1 MRSAL
6 IAVTAILLM
15 TAGTP
20 VRQAPVPAAPAPAAG
35 IAVPAVDK
43 WTEEFIR
50 LRGTGE
56 AGRLDQLLAA
66 IARERPAEYA
76 RYGLGYLHGRVK
88 LEAGQPEAA
97 LQALSA
103 YTGAGHPLRDLAL
116 HWRAAAAQAA
126 GRGAEA
132 SQDRETLALE
142 YAQSP
147 HRTTAVHEL
156 ARDLAAGGDTARL
169 AGLAARTPDAPGSAL
184 RRHLQARL
192 AEARLQAG
200 DEAGAL
206 ADGLR
211 LLRERHA
218 DDAAERVARALDR
231 DPLRGRLSAD
241 DRALVGEAL
250 RAHRRF
256 DQALVLLEAALP
268 VLPDRRDE
276 LLFAIGRARFGAEDF
291 AGSERT
297 YLEGVASA
305 ADAEARAQFLYHA
318 ARAALLQ
325 GADARAESHLNR
337 TVSAL
342 MPARPAPRARRGR
355 AARPPARA
363 ALALV
368 QRLRLRL
375 GEKRLADA
383 AADLAVLR
391 RHFPRSESASDGAL
405 AYGVALVAQGRSRD
419 ALAALAG
426 VRSGRDE
433 ERAAEAAYWEGRA
446 WEPLDKSRAVAA
458 YLRVL
463 RSGVPTPFA
472 AFARLR
478 LDGPLHARAEAE
490 AGRLEAEALRLDGAG
505 QKDGARRALTD
516 ALLLS
521 AAAQAAQRRSRL
533 AALYRTLPA
542 YQAALDLQPLAFPR
556 LPLPEPALAPAP
568 TAPPSPEAPWPWPRT
583 DLLLALGL
591 FDDAG
596 EGLVS
601 RYPLEPPASA
611 LARAEALHRG
621 GSPRSAIR
629 AAEAARRG
637 LPGDIPLPLLPPL
650 LRERLYPRYFH
661 EAIREDAERYGAD
674 PRLVI
679 SIMRE
684 ESRFDA
690 RARSMAAARGLLQ
703 LIITTAR
710 AVGRQL
716 GLLEVQPEDL
726 YDPRTVIPIGAKY
739 LGDLQREFGGNAI
752 KAAAAYNAGP
762 AQVHLWAR
770 LAPGPGD
777 DAFYSSINFDET
789 RSYVAKVLQSYER
802 YADVYESRRAAIS
815 R

>member
-6 IAVTAILLM
+6 IAVIAVLLA
-15 TAGTP
+15 TGSPA
-20 VRQAPVPAAPAPAAG
+20 RQAPAPAAPAPAAPAPPAALAG
-35 IAVPAVDK
+35 IAVPAVEQ
-43 WTEEFIR
+43 WTGEFIR
-50 LRGTGE
+50 LRGAGE
-56 AGRLDQLLAA
+56 AGRLDQLLSA

-88 LEAGQPEAA
+88 LEAGQPDAA
-97 LQALSA
+97 CDTLAA
-103 YTGAGHPLRDLAL
+103 YTAADHPLRDLAL

-126 GRGAEA
+126 GRRAEA
-132 SQDRETLALE
+132 SQDRETLALA

-147 HRTTAVHEL
+147 HRTAAVHEL
-156 ARDLAAGGDTARL
+156 ARDLAADRDTARL

-231 DPLRGRLSAD
+231 ESLRARLSAD

-268 VLPDRRDE
+268 ALPDRRDE

-305 ADAEARAQFLYHA
+305 SDAESRAQFLYHA

-325 GADARAESHLNR
+325 GADARAEAHLNR

-342 MPARPAPRARRGR
+342 MPARAVARTRRGR
-355 AARPPARA
+355 AVKPPARA

-368 QRLRLRL
+368 QRLRLRV
-375 GEKRLADA
+375 GQKRLTDA

-405 AYGVALVAQGRSRD
+405 AYGVALIAQGRSRD
-419 ALAALAG
+419 ALVALAE

-446 WEPLDKSRAVAA
+446 LEPLDKTRAVAA

-463 RSGVPTPFA
+463 RSGVATPFV

-478 LDGPLHARAEAE
+478 LDGPLQARSEAE
-490 AGRLEAEALRLDGAG
+490 AGRLEAEAARLDGAG
-505 QKDGARRALTD
+505 QKDGARRGLTD

-521 AAAQAAQRRSRL
+521 APAAAAPRRSRL
-533 AALYRTLPA
+533 AELYRTLPA
-542 YQAALDLQPLAFPR
+542 YQSALGLQPLPFPR
-556 LPLPEPALAPAP
+556 LPLSE
-568 TAPPSPEAPWPWPRT
+568 PEALPRT

-596 EGLVS
+596 DGLVS

-637 LPGDIPLPLLPPL
+637 LPGDIPAPLLPPL
-650 LRERLYPRYFH
+650 LRERLYPRYFQ

-674 PRLVI
+674 PRLVL

-710 AVGRQL
+710 VVGRQL

-726 YDPRTVIPIGAKY
+726 YDPRTVIPIGTKY

-802 YADVYESRRAAIS
+802 YADVYDSRRAAVS